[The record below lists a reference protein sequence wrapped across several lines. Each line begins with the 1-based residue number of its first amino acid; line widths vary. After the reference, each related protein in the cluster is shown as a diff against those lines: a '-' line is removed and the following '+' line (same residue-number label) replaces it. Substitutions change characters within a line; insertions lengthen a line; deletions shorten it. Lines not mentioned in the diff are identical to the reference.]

1 MICQACAGESAKVIG
16 GIDKLL
22 GCKSCTSER
31 LLKQGFISQASAVKF
46 CVCFAL
52 RHTLFSSSPL
62 SPPIK
67 DKFEKNQSNQSI
79 IYHLAFHLILKQG
92 GRKEGGRNHSIKNR
106 I

>member
-46 CVCFAL
+46 CVCFAS

-79 IYHLAFHLILKQG
+79 NHLSSSFSSYPKKG
-92 GRKEGGRNHSIKNR
+92 GEEGGGEKP
-106 I
+106 